1 MIRLREF
8 NMAELEYFIDP
19 INRSIMISRLGRR
32 SVQSGRWR
40 RKHASDD
47 LRDAVEKTL
56 VRHPT
61 VGFFMGRTYDFLI
74 GIGIDANRLRFR
86 QHASDEMAH
95 YATDCWDVEIEGSY
109 GWVECVGIAHR
120 GCYDLE
126 ATKRLQE
133 KHSVLAE
140 NLMSQDLKSMAG
152 PSMVEKRVQH
162 SEVMLGRSSPR

>member
-1 MIRLREF
+1 MTL
-8 NMAELEYFIDP
+8 
-19 INRSIMISRLGRR
+19 S
-32 SVQSGRWR
+32 
-40 RKHASDD
+40 
-47 LRDAVEKTL
+47 DAVEKTL

-120 GCYDLE
+120 GV
-126 ATKRLQE
+126 TT
-133 KHSVLAE
+133 
-140 NLMSQDLKSMAG
+140 G
-152 PSMVEKRVQH
+152 
-162 SEVMLGRSSPR
+162 SPRKSDRKNTPCSPRI